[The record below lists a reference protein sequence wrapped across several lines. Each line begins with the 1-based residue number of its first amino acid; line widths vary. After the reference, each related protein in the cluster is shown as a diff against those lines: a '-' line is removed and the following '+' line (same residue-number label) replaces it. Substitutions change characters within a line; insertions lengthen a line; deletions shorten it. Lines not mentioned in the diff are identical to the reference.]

1 MMNKRYYISLIIS
14 LLLFFRELLNIYFR
28 IEIYFFTKN
37 KIDSSYGFFDFLL
50 NNLISFMLSIL
61 SILIFY
67 LIIKKSKLLLLKTS
81 VILMFIISVLNFILM
96 QKWNLYSIANIIL
109 VFILTILVT
118 SFPSKCSSN
127 HPFS

>member
-1 MMNKRYYISLIIS
+1 MNKRYYISLIIS